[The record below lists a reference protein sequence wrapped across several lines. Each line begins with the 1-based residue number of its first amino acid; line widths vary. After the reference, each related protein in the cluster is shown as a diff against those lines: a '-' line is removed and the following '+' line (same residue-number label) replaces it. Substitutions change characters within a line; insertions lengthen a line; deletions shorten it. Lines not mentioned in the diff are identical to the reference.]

1 MRRATPPPSSSC
13 TGATRPRSTGSFAAC
28 SAQPLAAQTDE
39 VFQDTWLRVVNARE
53 RWEPQGA
60 TFRTWLF
67 TLAHHRVIDLL
78 RRSGR
83 EISVDAFEGDGDE
96 PWQPD
101 AAAWQHWP
109 APAGAAPQGD
119 ELAFWRRAGEKLL
132 DCLEQLPL
140 PQRSAFLLHHDDGL
154 TLDEVAH
161 ALEVGFET
169 AKTRLRYAMS
179 KLRTCMGA
187 YLEPVAAED
196 CDERRRARR
205 LAARSAAP
213 RARFRRAAAERRQR
227 GDPAEGAGRRARRG
241 AAADGT
247 FTRRAA
253 NPLTRLWD
261 WLARPPV
268 AAGFASVM
276 AATLVGLMWWDRP
289 MDEAMPRSPARV
301 SDRAPAAPSPAP
313 TPSAAADTSPLASTA
328 PTLAATPPASRQEA
342 IVVAPSVPDPRPM
355 NATENKAAV
364 DDGTVRR
371 RQRSAP
377 EQVGAAEAARA
388 EPAATPA
395 PRSVDSLAKERA
407 PTAEKKNEAPAPFP
421 SAEMQRERPTPRPSL
436 DTAAPSEASKKDAEA
451 SRSRA
456 ADEVERAAVSPTAR
470 PVAPPAAMRP
480 PPVGAAEPA
489 PQAPLASGQLAGDE
503 RTPAA
508 PAEGAVAA
516 RAKSAAATP
525 PVSTT
530 PTDATRL
537 QQRQSAFGGM
547 REQDAMGRA
556 SSAPVPSATPA
567 PFRGESQR
575 SGSET
580 LSRADAGVGAVA
592 PARVLAAIAAEPG
605 RWTRQ
610 TAGGDTVALD
620 PAGAPGSPSSTPPRP
635 VAGSRSAAPP
645 RSPMARLRRDG
656 STTVRLVNAGRVA
669 AIVRLDGT
677 RVQVDA
683 APGTDADRWQ
693 ATLVPASAEHLRST
707 ARRLSP

>member
-1 MRRATPPPSSSC
+1 MNDAERDA
-13 TGATRPRSTGSFAAC
+13 
-28 SAQPLAAQTDE
+28 
-39 VFQDTWLRVVNARE
+39 WLREALRHAPDSEALPPRGVSEAILLKAR
-53 RWEPQGA
+53 
-60 TFRTWLF
+60 
-67 TLAHHRVIDLL
+67 
-78 RRSGR
+78 
-83 EISVDAFEGDGDE
+83 
-96 PWQPD
+96 
-101 AAAWQHWP
+101 AAAR
-109 APAGAAPQGD
+109 GAAP
-119 ELAFWRRAGEKLL
+119 A
-132 DCLEQLPL
+132 
-140 PQRSAFLLHHDDGL
+140 
-154 TLDEVAH
+154 
-161 ALEVGFET
+161 
-169 AKTRLRYAMS
+169 
-179 KLRTCMGA
+179 
-187 YLEPVAAED
+187 
-196 CDERRRARR
+196 ARR
-205 LAARSAAP
+205 IVSRDV
-213 RARFRRAAAERRQR
+213 R
-227 GDPAEGAGRRARRG
+227 
-241 AAADGT
+241 
-247 FTRRAA
+247 A

-276 AATLVGLMWWDRP
+276 AATLVGLMWWDQP
-289 MDEAMPRSPARV
+289 MDEAMPRPPAV
-301 SDRAPAAPSPAP
+301 TSDRAPVAPSLTSTSPA
-313 TPSAAADTSPLASTA
+313 SATTSPLASPSPA
-328 PTLAATPPASRQEA
+328 PAAAPPATPTAVTP
-342 IVVAPSVPDPRPM
+342 APSSTLDPRPTNQPAN
-355 NATENKAAV
+355 NALSEDGAV
-364 DDGTVRR
+364 GR

-377 EQVGAAEAARA
+377 EQGGAADAKLA
-388 EPAATPA
+388 EPAAAPA
-395 PRSVDSLAKERA
+395 KRSVDLLAKERVL
-407 PTAEKKNEAPAPFP
+407 TEKKEGPAPFP
-421 SAEMQRERPTPRPSL
+421 STEMQRETPSPRKSL
-436 DTAAPSEASKKDAEA
+436 DAAAANEASKKDAEA

-480 PPVGAAEPA
+480 PAVGAAEPA

-516 RAKSAAATP
+516 RAKSAAAAP

-605 RWTRQ
+605 RWLRQ
-610 TAGGDTVALD
+610 TASGETVALD
-620 PAGAPGSPSSTPPRP
+620 PGWRTWFAELDAAAAGRWQPLG
-635 VAGSRSAAPP
+635 GAAPP
-645 RSPMARLRRDG
+645 PGGAAGRDG

-677 RVQVDA
+677 RVHVDA
-683 APGTDADRWQ
+683 APGTGADRWQ
-693 ATLVPASAEHLRST
+693 ATLAPAGAEHLRST